1 MRFERGIEF
10 WAGALACAVAL
21 TSSGCA
27 DRSTPGER
35 VVARSSVVA
44 SALPSHART
53 GASVEER
60 FGLPRETRSPDDG
73 VGEAASMLRWNL
85 PKGWVERAPS
95 AMRIANFLAAGD
107 PNAECYLTILAAD
120 AGGLGA
126 NVNRWLAQM
135 GHPAMGPAQID
146 ALPRAS
152 LFGRD
157 AVLLEVDG
165 DFTGM
170 SGGAAMSGGA
180 TKIEHRLLGLLLVD
194 PNGSA
199 FLKLVGPSGLV
210 ARERAS
216 FLELAASMRSA
227 TDPRPSGTKSSET
240 QPTTRI
246 ERAAGLTVRVPS
258 DWMRLQAKPPRALD
272 LRIDA
277 QLECSITVLA
287 GEAGGA
293 RANIDR
299 WRSQLG
305 LTPLD
310 DTQYS
315 GLERIPMQGGSALL
329 VEASTSAEAVLGAV
343 RVGSD
348 RSIFVKLTGP
358 VGRIAQH
365 RAQFLE
371 LCRTLEGD

>member
-10 WAGALACAVAL
+10 LAGALACAAAL
-21 TSSGCA
+21 TSSGCS
-27 DRSTPGER
+27 DRSSSGER

-44 SALPSHART
+44 SALPTHART

-60 FGLPRETRSPDDG
+60 FGLPREAQSLDG
-73 VGEAASMLRWNL
+73 GVDEAASMLRWDL

-95 AMRIANFLAAGD
+95 SMRIANFLAAGD
-107 PNAECYLTILAAD
+107 ADAECYLTILAAD

-126 NVNRWLAQM
+126 NVNRWLGQM

-170 SGGAAMSGGA
+170 SGGAP
-180 TKIEHRLLGLLLVD
+180 KIEHRLLGLLLVD

-199 FLKLVGPSGLV
+199 FLKFVGPSDLV

-216 FLELAASMRSA
+216 FLALAASMRSA
-227 TDPRPSGTKSSET
+227 TDPRSPATKSSDT
-240 QPTTRI
+240 HSSTRV
-246 ERAAGLTVRVPS
+246 ERAAGLTAHVPS
-258 DWMRLQAKPPRALD
+258 DWMRVPAKPPRALD

-277 QLECSITVLA
+277 QSECSITVLG

-299 WRSQLG
+299 WRSQIG
-305 LTPLD
+305 LAPLD

-315 GLERIPMQGGSALL
+315 GLDRIPLLGGSAML

-343 RVGSD
+343 LVGPD
-348 RSIFVKLTGP
+348 RSVFVKLTGP

-365 RAQFLE
+365 RAQFIE
-371 LCRTLEGD
+371 LCRTLEDD

>member
-1 MRFERGIEF
+1 MRFERGIEVL
-10 WAGALACAVAL
+10 AGALACAAAL

-27 DRSTPGER
+27 DRSTSGER

-44 SALPSHART
+44 SAFPSHTRS
-53 GASVEER
+53 GASVEQR
-60 FGLPRETRSPDDG
+60 FGLPPQTASPDDG
-73 VGEAASMLRWNL
+73 VAEAAGMLRWNL

-95 AMRIANFLAAGD
+95 SMRIANFLAAGD
-107 PNAECYLTILAAD
+107 ANAECYLTILAAD

-146 ALPRAS
+146 SLPRAS

-170 SGGAAMSGGA
+170 NGGTAKA
-180 TKIEHRLLGLLLVD
+180 EQRLIGLLLVD

-199 FLKLVGPSGLV
+199 FLKFVGPADVV
-210 ARERAS
+210 ARERTP

-227 TDPRPSGTKSSET
+227 TEPHRPASAPDETSSTE
-240 QPTTRI
+240 RI
-246 ERAAGLTVRVPS
+246 ERAAGLTARVPGE
-258 DWMRLQAKPPRALD
+258 WMRVQAKPPRALD

-277 QLECSITVLA
+277 QSECSITVLG

-305 LTPLD
+305 LAPLD
-310 DTQYS
+310 DTQFV
-315 GLERIPMQGGSALL
+315 GLDRIPMLGGSALL
-329 VEASTSAEAVLGAV
+329 VEASASAEAVLGAV
-343 RVGSD
+343 LVGSD
-348 RSIFVKLTGP
+348 RSVFVKLTGP

-365 RAQFLE
+365 RAQFIE